1 MVKNVKILAVVLL
14 LAGGLCLCACGGQ
27 GKDPVKP
34 SAGDSQQGQPGGEET
49 DPGTEWEDPIK
60 QIEDSIPKLDESGEE
75 EIPENVITVGAIM
88 GDYMGISKPVN
99 AFNQAQ
105 SDYQVQVKTYET
117 TDAIFLD
124 LALGKGCDLLVVSP
138 QYLTILADK
147 KGLEDLSSY
156 LDRSEKVNR
165 EDLFDVALEVGT
177 AGGRWVGVLPG
188 FTVSATLVE
197 KGYTEDG
204 GWTIEQY
211 LALMDRNPDVPLF
224 RCSDPKEVGVRL
236 MNQFHT
242 LTESLVDW
250 DKRTCSF
257 ESEEFIQT
265 LELVKGYAQRFKKSD
280 SEADF
285 AVDIYQMLCRG
296 QIQTAGIE
304 IRSEQYFIEY
314 RDIVDAFLGSYDLAG
329 EPNPEGKAEYS
340 MNGLTKKMYCMNA
353 ASAKKDAAWAFLE
366 YMLSDY
372 QESIMDSSGEF
383 PVRRDILERKLQE
396 EVDAEPTEN
405 FFRENRYSK
414 EMVPKRG
421 GFTEE
426 DRERLLYI
434 LDHASPPTV
443 LQGGAFWA
451 ILDEE
456 LGAFFA
462 GDKTA
467 AQTAQVIQSRVTVY
481 LNE

>member
-1 MVKNVKILAVVLL
+1 MVKNIKILAVVLL
-14 LAGGLCLCACGGQ
+14 LACGLFFCACGGK

-49 DPGTEWEDPIK
+49 DSRTEWEK
-60 QIEDSIPKLDESGEE
+60 YMQQIEDEIPKLEDPEGEDV
-75 EIPENVITVGAIM
+75 PENVIVVGAIM
-88 GDYMGISKPVN
+88 GNYMNISKPVN
-99 AFNQAQ
+99 AFNMAQ

-124 LALGKGCDLLVVSP
+124 LVRGKGCDILVMSP

-147 KGLEDLSSY
+147 GGLEDLSSY
-156 LDRSEKVNR
+156 LDKSEKVNR
-165 EDLFDVALEVGT
+165 EDLFDAALEVGT
-177 AGGRWVGVLPG
+177 AGGRWVGILPD
-188 FTVSATLVE
+188 FTVEAILVE
-197 KGYTEDG
+197 KGYTEGG
-204 GWTIEQY
+204 GWTIEKY

-224 RCSDPKEVGVRL
+224 RCNDPQTVGVQL
-236 MNQFHT
+236 MFKFHT
-242 LTESLVDW
+242 LTESFVDW
-250 DKRTCSF
+250 EKRTCSF

-265 LELVKGYAQRFKKSD
+265 LEMVKSYAQRFRK
-280 SEADF
+280 ADNNDRT
-285 AVDIYQMLCRG
+285 VDIYEMLYQG
-296 QIQTAGIE
+296 QIQTASIE
-304 IRSEQYFIEY
+304 IRPGQYFADY
-314 RDIVDAFLGSYDLAG
+314 QDVSNAFLGSYDLAG
-329 EPNPEGKAEYS
+329 DPNPEGKVGYS
-340 MNGLTKKMYCMNA
+340 MRGLAEELYCMNA
-353 ASAKKDAAWAFLE
+353 ASAKKDAAWTFLE

-372 QESIMDSSGEF
+372 QESLGENYNQGF

-396 EVDAEPTEN
+396 EIGAELTEKYMRQN
-405 FFRENRYSK
+405 PYSK

-421 GFTEE
+421 NFTEE
-426 DRERLLYI
+426 DKERLLYI

-467 AQTAQVIQSRVTVY
+467 AKTAEIIQNRVTVY